1 MSDGQSPL
9 GGAVVLPP
17 ERVENPHTVTD
28 HDKNAVDQSQACPAT
43 GYHGISFRSDVD
55 GMDMRG
61 QTKSKY
67 QTHETMFVARMVIP
81 PQHKSIH
88 SQVHAALYCF
98 MVFHGLAK
106 KSYIYI
112 CAVFCQVERAMD
124 ASQQDAS
131 QQDVR
136 RGLPRVQSK
145 FC

>member
-81 PQHKSIH
+81 PNTKASIRR
-88 SQVHAALYCF
+88 SMLLYIASWF
-98 MVFHGLAK
+98 SMVWLRKA
-106 KSYIYI
+106 IYI